1 VALLYEVLAGV
12 FIDALL
18 ILKVFKVLRL
28 VK

>member
-1 VALLYEVLAGV
+1 VALPYEVSAGV

-18 ILKVFKVLRL
+18 ILMVFKVLRP